1 MIGRIVWLA
10 LLFGVALVTI
20 GVQLDRQARVSPALA
35 SAVPEPFR
43 AFAQSRI
50 ASSAVLGDDP
60 ARALSEAERLVAR
73 RPIPAQHLRLLASAQ
88 FKAEQVESGS
98 QTVQIAAQRGWRDPL
113 SQQAVLELALAVDDR
128 AEAARRYAA
137 LLLNGDTD
145 NALLSELGSKTFT
158 EQGDA
163 AHDTFASIVEGG
175 TRWHD
180 FFLRRGARVMPA
192 EAFVAI
198 VGDARERGSRFEC
211 QAIDRT
217 VRQLSNRDPAAAE
230 ELRAAFAAD
239 C

>member
-1 MIGRIVWLA
+1 MIARVMWFVM
-10 LLFGVALVTI
+10 LLGVAIVTI

-35 SAVPEPFR
+35 SAVPEQFR

-50 ASSAVLGDDP
+50 A
-60 ARALSEAERLVAR
+60 ARAVVAGEPQRALTEAELLVAR
-73 RPIPAQHLRLLASAQ
+73 RPIPAEHLRLLASAQ
-88 FKAEQVESGS
+88 FEAEQVESGS

-113 SQQAVLELALAVDDR
+113 AQQAMLELALAVDDG

-145 NALLSELGSKTFT
+145 NALLSELGSKVFS
-158 EQGDA
+158 EQGEV
-163 AHDTFASIVEGG
+163 AHDTFADIVNGG

-180 FFLRRGARVMPA
+180 FFLRRGARVMPS

-198 VGDARERGSRFEC
+198 IGEAKERGSRFEC

-217 VRQLSNRDPAAAE
+217 VQQLGNRDPAAAE
-230 ELRAAFAAD
+230 QLRAAFVAD